1 MLPVHW
7 SRYTSRLTTSDTLLA
22 HCLLSENSQET
33 VLPMAKALLRNARQ
47 LKYFHQSHLRDM
59 FYTTINILMRWRF
72 QPDVKALSVQDS
84 PGLSPRSNRWP
95 STMPGG
101 SSCHLPRSRTVPH
114 PPTSGAAWP
123 ANRTRNP
130 PRANLGLWNGTVG
143 KAGCGSGRPADSES
157 GGAACPK
164 LVMRWQRTL
173 LVISRIL
180 ILAAGRE
187 REHGRLV

>member
-114 PPTSGAAWP
+114 PQLAALRGRRTGREIRPGQIWGYGTERLARRAVDP
-123 ANRTRNP
+123 A
-130 PRANLGLWNGTVG
+130 
-143 KAGCGSGRPADSES
+143 GRPT
-157 GGAACPK
+157 
-164 LVMRWQRTL
+164 R
-173 LVISRIL
+173 SRGVQPAL
-180 ILAAGRE
+180 N
-187 REHGRLV
+187 